1 MAEPAVRMEA
11 VGPAVEG
18 DVLVGRP
25 RSPTRQA
32 VRRLARNRLALGS
45 AVFVALVAIV
55 AVLAPLIDRSPPEL
69 MAFDPL
75 VGPTSG
81 HWFGTDN
88 LGRDLWSRVVHGTR
102 ISLVVGVGSQAI
114 ALAIGLVIGSLAGF
128 LGGFVD
134 SLLMRVTDVMQ
145 ALPSILL
152 ALLFLTALGSST
164 TVLVLSIGLATWA
177 VVARVVRAQILA
189 QRELSYVEAAYSV
202 GCSPARV
209 LIRHVLPNIFGPVI
223 VLMTFGIPQAI
234 FTEAFLSFIGLG
246 PPPPNP
252 SWGRLLADSFSYVQT
267 SPHYIL
273 FPCLALSLTL
283 LAFNFFGDGI
293 RDAFDPHQAR

>member
-1 MAEPAVRMEA
+1 VVSPGGFSVS
-11 VGPAVEG
+11 
-18 DVLVGRP
+18 

-32 VRRLARNRLALGS
+32 LQRLARNRLAIGS
-45 AVFVALVAIV
+45 GVFLLLVGAMG
-55 AVLAPLIDRSPPEL
+55 ALAPLIDRYPPEAML
-69 MAFDPL
+69 FDPL
-75 VGPTSG
+75 VGPSSE

-88 LGRDLWSRVVHGTR
+88 LGRDIWSRVVHGAR
-102 ISLVVGVGSQAI
+102 VSLVVGLASQAI
-114 ALAIGLVIGSLAGF
+114 AFAIGVMVGAAAGF
-128 LGGFVD
+128 AGGPLD
-134 SLLMRVTDVMQ
+134 SALMRATDVMQ
-145 ALPSILL
+145 ALPSVLL
-152 ALLFLTALGSST
+152 ALLFLTALGAST

-177 VVARVVRAQILA
+177 VIARVVRAQVLL
-189 QRELSYVEAAYSV
+189 QKELPYVEAAYSL
-202 GCSPARV
+202 GCSTSRT
-209 LIRHVLPNIFGPVI
+209 LIRHVLPNVLGPAI
-223 VLMTFGIPQAI
+223 VLVTFGIPQAI